1 MSGYSAKA
9 ESPQGEPGLMA
20 PKLLFEVYMDELTE
34 ISLLLDFYGQLITK
48 RQFEIL
54 DLHYNNDYSLG
65 EIAEQM
71 NISRQGVYDN
81 IKKGKAALKDM
92 DEKLGLLGRFSRQ
105 KSKAGR
111 ILALLGEINSAV
123 LAADDAEK
131 LEEAKE
137 AVVEIMED

>member
-1 MSGYSAKA
+1 
-9 ESPQGEPGLMA
+9 
-20 PKLLFEVYMDELTE
+20 MDELTE

-81 IKKGKAALKDM
+81 IKKGKAALGGLE
-92 DEKLGLLGRFSRQ
+92 EKLKLIDRFSEQRN
-105 KSKAGR
+105 K
-111 ILALLGEINSAV
+111 
-123 LAADDAEK
+123 
-131 LEEAKE
+131 AKE
-137 AVVEIMED
+137 ILTILDGINEDMLPEKEAQKLKEVKNLVIEIMED